1 MDLSYKIIGGD
12 GREYGPVS
20 LDELRAWVVDGRVG
34 GPTQVWRSD
43 SASWSPATHYDELQP
58 EIGQVEAAAE
68 AVESV
73 GFWPRFGAFLLD
85 CIVMWVVYI
94 LVLEPVTFDLA
105 ALNTGSPAE
114 ALALLKVISKRAV
127 LQYAIEM
134 IYCVTLT
141 GALGATLGKM
151 AINARIVRKDGS
163 KLGFGRALLIIF
175 LV

>member
-43 SASWSPATHYDELQP
+43 SGSWSPATHYEELQP
-58 EIGQVEAAAE
+58 EIGQVSAGAE
-68 AVESV
+68 AMEAV
-73 GFWPRFGAFLLD
+73 GFWPRFGAYILD
-85 CIVMWVVYI
+85 CIVMWVVYR
-94 LVLEPVTFDLA
+94 LVLDPVTLNLGVLSTGNAAEVLAFLKTVGKHA
-105 ALNTGSPAE
+105 AL
-114 ALALLKVISKRAV
+114 
-127 LQYAIEM
+127 QYSMEM

-141 GALGATLGKM
+141 GIFGATLGKM

-163 KLGFGRALLIIF
+163 KLGFGRAWLRWAGA
-175 LV
+175 